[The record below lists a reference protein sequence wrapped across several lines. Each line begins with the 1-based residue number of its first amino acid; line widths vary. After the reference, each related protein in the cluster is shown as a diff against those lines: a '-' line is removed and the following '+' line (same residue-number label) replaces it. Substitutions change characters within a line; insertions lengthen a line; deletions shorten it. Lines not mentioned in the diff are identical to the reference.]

1 MVDWSEDLRKYD
13 PRTEKNIN
21 RKASFLE
28 NMENF
33 YNGREMV
40 INGFKNKIIP
50 LAGGSYFQYFE
61 GEDKVEPD
69 IYWVQKSEKFIEF
82 TDYLKNEVEEGFNV
96 NFGKNA
102 QKSKILV
109 YLR

>member
-1 MVDWSEDLRKYD
+1 MRPGAEREQNEFYYWSEDLRKHD

-40 INGFKNKIIP
+40 INGFKNKIIQ

-61 GEDKVEPD
+61 GEDKEEPVF
-69 IYWVQKSEKFIEF
+69 IGYKNQKNLLNLQTI
-82 TDYLKNEVEEGFNV
+82 
-96 NFGKNA
+96 
-102 QKSKILV
+102 
-109 YLR
+109 